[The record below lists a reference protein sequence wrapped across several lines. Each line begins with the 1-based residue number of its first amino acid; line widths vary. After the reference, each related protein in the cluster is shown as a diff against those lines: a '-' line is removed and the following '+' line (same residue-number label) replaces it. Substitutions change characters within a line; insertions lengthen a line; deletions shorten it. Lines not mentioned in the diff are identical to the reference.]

1 MKWSKTALFALCEV
15 VALVGVTGFCS
26 ASCAC
31 ERGIGLSVPAPS
43 FSVSSDWTIVN
54 GDGKLDIGAGRDF
67 LGRKCLFVGGSATE
81 CDTWFSAVSRR
92 MPVDAGSEYLVS
104 LKAYADRP
112 IASTTYAVRDAVE
125 CEWANAVFWY
135 DSDERPISSGA
146 FAFYVPG
153 RKRFEDVSVRVR
165 APAGAAKMSIRIAFD
180 RPNIGPGSA
189 VAFSDLTVVRLD
201 GAAGSAETVANWK
214 GWSGFT
220 DDRPP
225 QVRIVSRTPTPDV
238 RTCLELQIADDSA
251 VEWETVRIDVDGRDA
266 TGSFMRGGNVYRM
279 SAPAEGWTKG
289 LHEVNVEVS
298 DCHGNSA
305 KAHKAFFIGEVPP
318 NVPNCKLRGDGMA
331 IVDGKPFFPI
341 GIYAVCKREFNGHS
355 LDRAFSDLANAGFNF
370 AHTYDKELAKSEE
383 FLSAAARHG
392 FMLWHGCRF
401 PDEWFLGTGRFSKN
415 ILAWYLGDD
424 TCEHITPGAEHDY
437 NDAVK
442 AIDPGRLTCQA
453 DNLTPDSAISQYSP
467 YVTAT
472 DVFMP
477 EIYPVRGKEGDPSDR
492 YCVAMTIRMMEQV
505 RRDVE
510 RFGDGKPRACWPI
523 LQWFKGWN
531 DWHHFPTRDQL
542 FATSIA
548 AIVHGANGILWY
560 TYGGFFEK
568 EKNRLNEGVTSTP
581 ERWRDIAELASLI
594 REISPA
600 LLEEDSAR
608 PKVNILSG
616 PARDPFGGASVT
628 ALLKRN
634 GGNAYLIAVN
644 ASPEAVRA
652 QFRLGDVDADGEAM
666 HENRRVT
673 CRSGVLE
680 DDFKPLGVH
689 IYKFNQTA
697 KTLPPLPKGAFTYAV
712 IPDTQSYDGEGRHTK
727 RGRAPG
733 KGPTRNPKF
742 DAIVDWLLANA
753 QKENILFVTHTG
765 DIVDMNNDFQW
776 RFASNVMSRLDG
788 KLPYSVVPGNH
799 DMEEDGDTSLFRRY
813 FPASRY
819 ADNDWYAGTFEG
831 FTNSAGL
838 FVSGDN
844 ANSIC
849 LFGQGAEKFA
859 VVNLECNAP
868 DQVLDWAAKEL
879 ERFPDRHVIVATHQD
894 LGAIEY
900 KNARKISRDTEGLSK
915 EEFARYVPDL
925 SILGRMEWCKC
936 HGKDGNSGKKIWEK
950 FTSRL
955 KNAFL
960 VVSGDQGMIKIT
972 RVDEKGVHGNMV
984 YSLMQDTG
992 GGFVRLFRFVPAE
1005 NVIRC
1010 YTVNPGKGGELVHSS
1025 GVWRDDKW
1033 FNFTLPYPGTADG
1046 YIPPSAEDE
1055 EPCDAVPADDPVA
1068 ARKLEWD
1075 GVENVRDLGGLPGLG
1090 GRRVRLGRIYR
1101 SAGLNDNAH
1110 YRDKNK
1116 NVLPTSEW
1124 RGPGRTRIKPKAARH
1139 VVKTLGVK
1147 TDLDLR
1153 TAGEVFGMSGS
1164 PLGKKVRW
1172 VNVSSDEYAEL
1183 ASEKGR
1189 ASFAED
1195 FKVFLDES
1203 NYPIVFHCI
1212 AGADRT
1218 GTLACVLN
1226 GLLGVEEDLL
1236 HRDWQYTWTGR
1247 RNPVKA
1253 PERRWNSLMSA
1264 FKEHEGATLNE
1275 RIEKYVM
1282 SCGFTPEDIV
1292 RFRSLM
1298 LE

>member
-1 MKWSKTALFALCEV
+1 MTTRLTIVCRNALMAAA
-15 VALVGVTGFCS
+15 VAAAAAVHGTTT
-26 ASCAC
+26 
-31 ERGIGLSVPAPS
+31 PS
-43 FSVSSDWTIVN
+43 FADASDWAVTN
-54 GDGKLDIGAGRDF
+54 GDGKLDIAVGREF
-67 LGRKCLFVGGSATE
+67 LGRKCLYLGGSSKK
-81 CDTWFSAVSRR
+81 CDTWFGAVSRQ
-92 MPVDAGSEYLVS
+92 MPVESGATYLVT
-104 LKAYADRP
+104 LLAYSDKP
-112 IASTTYAVRDAVE
+112 ITSTTYAVRDAIE
-125 CEWANAVFWY
+125 CKWANAVFWH
-135 DSDERPISSGA
+135 DAEGRQISSGP

-153 RKRFEDVSVRVR
+153 GKKFEKVSARVK
-165 APAGAAKMSIRIAFD
+165 APDGAAKMSIKLAFD
-180 RPNIGPGSA
+180 RPNIGPGEI
-189 VAFSDLTVVRLD
+189 VAFSDLAVSRIDGATD
-201 GAAGSAETVANWK
+201 GAAESENCDFK
-214 GWSGFT
+214 GCGRFR

-225 QVRIVSRTPTPDV
+225 RVCVVSETPTTNRAV
-238 RTCLELQIADDSA
+238 RLELLIADDSGVDA
-251 VEWETVRIDVDGRDA
+251 KSARIAIDGNDSTDA
-266 TGSFMRGGNVYRM
+266 FKRESDRWRMAAAPQGGW
-279 SAPAEGWTKG
+279 GDG
-289 LHEVNVEVS
+289 LHGVTVEVS
-298 DCHGNSA
+298 DALGNSV
-305 KAHKAFFIGEVPP
+305 KARKAFFVGEVPDNAP
-318 NVPNCKLRGDGMA
+318 RCELREDGMA

-341 GIYAVCKREFNGHS
+341 GIYAVCKREFNGHD
-355 LDRAFSDLANAGFNF
+355 LDRAFSGLADAGFNL
-370 AHTYDKELAKSEE
+370 AHTYGKEEAKSEE

-401 PDEWFLGTGRFSKN
+401 PDDWFVNRGRFCKN

-424 TCEHITPGAEHDY
+424 TCEHITPEEERDY

-442 AIDPGRLTCQA
+442 AIDPNRLTCQA
-453 DNLTPDSAISQYSP
+453 DNITPDSAISQYSP

-477 EIYPVRGKEGDPSDR
+477 EIYAVRGNAGDPSDR

-505 RRDVE
+505 RRDVA

-523 LQWFKGWN
+523 LQWFRGWSE
-531 DWHHFPTRDQL
+531 WHHFPTRDQL
-542 FATSIA
+542 FATSFA

-560 TYGGFFEK
+560 TYGGFFQK
-568 EKNRLNEGVTSTP
+568 EKNRLNEGITSTP
-581 ERWRDIAELASLI
+581 ERWRDITELASLI

-600 LLEEDSAR
+600 LLEEGGTH
-608 PKVNILSG
+608 PEVEMLSG
-616 PARDPFGGASVT
+616 PATDPFGGASVT
-628 ALLKRN
+628 SLLKRH
-634 GGNAYLIAVN
+634 GGSMYLIAVN
-644 ASPEAVRA
+644 AAPEAVHAR
-652 QFRLGDVDADGEAM
+652 FRLGNAGAADGEVLR
-666 HENRRVT
+666 EGRRVT
-673 CRSGVLE
+673 CRSGALE
-680 DDFKPLGVH
+680 DDFKPFGVH
-689 IYKFNQTA
+689 IYKFSSIE
-697 KTLPPLPKGAFTYAV
+697 KTLPPLPEGAFTFAV

-733 KGPTRNPKF
+733 KGPTRNPKL
-742 DAIVDWLLANA
+742 DATVDWLLANA

-776 RFASNVMSRLDG
+776 RFASNAMSRLDG

-799 DMEEDGDTSLFRRY
+799 DMKEDGDTSLFRRY

-819 ADNDWYAGTFEG
+819 AGNDWYAGTFGG
-831 FTNSAGL
+831 FTNSIGL

-868 DQVLDWAAKEL
+868 DKVLDWAAKEL
-879 ERFPDRHVIVATHQD
+879 GRFPDRHVIVATHQD

-915 EEFARYVPDL
+915 EEFARYTPDL
-925 SILGRMEWCKC
+925 SILGRMKWCKC

-992 GGFVRLFRFVPAE
+992 GGFIRLFRFIPSE
-1005 NVIRC
+1005 KVIRC
-1010 YTVNPGKGGELVHSS
+1010 YTVNPGKGGEIVHSC

-1033 FNFTLPYPGTADG
+1033 FNFTLPYPGTADA
-1046 YIPPSAEDE
+1046 YIPPTAENE
-1055 EPCDAVPADDPVA
+1055 EPCDAVPADDPIA
-1068 ARKLEWD
+1068 MRRLKWD

-1090 GRRVRLGRIYR
+1090 GRRVRLGRVYR

-1116 NVLPTSEW
+1116 KVLPTSEW

-1139 VVKTLGVK
+1139 VVETLGVR

-1153 TAGEVFGMSGS
+1153 TAGEVFGMKGS
-1164 PLGKKVRW
+1164 PLGEKVRW
-1172 VNVSSDEYAEL
+1172 VNVSSSEYSGL
-1183 ASEKGR
+1183 ASDKGR
-1189 ASFAED
+1189 AAFAED
-1195 FKVFLDES
+1195 FRVFLDES
-1203 NYPIVFHCI
+1203 NYPILFHCI

-1218 GTLACVLN
+1218 GSLACVLN
-1226 GLLGVEEDLL
+1226 GLLGVDEELL

-1247 RNPVKA
+1247 KNPVKA
-1253 PERRWNSLMSA
+1253 PEKRWNSLMSVFEA
-1264 FKEHEGATLNE
+1264 HEGTTLNE
-1275 RIEKYVM
+1275 RIEKFVI
-1282 SCGFTPEDIV
+1282 SCGFTPEDV
-1292 RFRSLM
+1292 ATFRNLM